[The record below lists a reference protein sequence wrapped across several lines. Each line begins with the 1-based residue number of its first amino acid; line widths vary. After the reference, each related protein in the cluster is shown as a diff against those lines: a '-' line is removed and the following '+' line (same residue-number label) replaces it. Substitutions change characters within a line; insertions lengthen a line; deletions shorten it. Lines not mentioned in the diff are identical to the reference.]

1 MALSNTAFYG
11 QFAKRFRSAEE
22 LEAYKKQS
30 QENRA
35 AGLDIQ
41 LFGSPEEEIAPL
53 TPSITPAEERKRKNF
68 STIRQGTVTNTLT
81 KIRAVEGKNLTIDQI
96 TGTATIVKGNY
107 AFTIQ
112 NYASLPGF
120 RTSTYQLLDA
130 LTTAFT
136 ESGGKSLTVSIS
148 LDDYMAMRGIK
159 DRKEARNQ
167 VKADLSVISQ
177 TSITGEESR
186 GKNTISYAFVNI
198 ADSGILRRN
207 GQIDFT
213 YGATYG
219 QMLRNYPVMPYPT
232 QLFRL
237 NGKRN
242 PNSFSF
248 LRKISEHK
256 NMNAGKKNEDIISV
270 RTLLDSTGH
279 IPSYDDVMAGNK
291 NISDRIILPFERDM
305 DELAE
310 TLSWHYCRSNNEP
323 LSDQESASMTY
334 DIFIDLLVKIT
345 WKDYPDQTA
354 RLERKAEQIERAK
367 KTRKGRTAS
376 KKKTEETA

>member
-1 MALSNTAFYG
+1 
-11 QFAKRFRSAEE
+11 
-22 LEAYKKQS
+22 
-30 QENRA
+30 
-35 AGLDIQ
+35 
-41 LFGSPEEEIAPL
+41 
-53 TPSITPAEERKRKNF
+53 
-68 STIRQGTVTNTLT
+68 
-81 KIRAVEGKNLTIDQI
+81 
-96 TGTATIVKGNY
+96 
-107 AFTIQ
+107 
-112 NYASLPGF
+112 
-120 RTSTYQLLDA
+120 
-130 LTTAFT
+130 
-136 ESGGKSLTVSIS
+136 
-148 LDDYMAMRGIK
+148 MRGIK

-219 QMLRNYPVMPYPT
+219 QMLRSYPVMPYPT

-256 NMNAGKKNEDIISV
+256 NMNAGKKNEDVISV

-305 DELAE
+305 DELHE

-323 LSDQESASMTY
+323 LSDSDSANMTY
-334 DIFIDLLVKIT
+334 DVFIDLLVKIT

-354 RLERKAEQIERAK
+354 RLERKAEKIERAK
-367 KTRKGRTAS
+367 KTKKGRTSS